1 MGLDLSLKLAVQ
13 TAEYL
18 ERAVLWQKENV
29 TTVSTCI
36 AFRSGLGMYN
46 SPRKNVPC
54 ADRTGSIW
62 RTVTK
67 LFSESINYLRLRY
80 RAIECITIHYTYLII
95 IALRMFY
102 RGVMSIQDTP
112 CIMSV
117 AEVGQSILCKSYFK
131 NYNFTT
137 LTLLKFVV

>member
-29 TTVSTCI
+29 TTVSTYSLLRSGLS
-36 AFRSGLGMYN
+36 RSGLGMYN

-67 LFSESINYLRLRY
+67 LFSESINYLGTRPTSLS
-80 RAIECITIHYTYLII
+80 T
-95 IALRMFY
+95 
-102 RGVMSIQDTP
+102 TP
-112 CIMSV
+112 ISSC
-117 AEVGQSILCKSYFK
+117 LP
-131 NYNFTT
+131 
-137 LTLLKFVV
+137 LLNQL